1 MAAGPVA
8 KQTASVYAES
18 RLFPQGVLYSAG
30 NPTMDHSRFVW
41 QGKYTIEIVASE
53 TFFLRIVQVVGVS
66 S

>member
-30 NPTMDHSRFVW
+30 NPTMSHSRFVW
-41 QGKYTIEIVASE
+41 RE
-53 TFFLRIVQVVGVS
+53 GVYY
-66 S
+66 